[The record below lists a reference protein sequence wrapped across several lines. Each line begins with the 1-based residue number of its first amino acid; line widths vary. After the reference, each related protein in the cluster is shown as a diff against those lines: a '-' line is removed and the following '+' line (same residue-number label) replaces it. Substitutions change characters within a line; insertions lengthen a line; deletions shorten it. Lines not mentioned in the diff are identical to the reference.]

1 MYMKKRG
8 FALLETLIVINIL
21 IVLISLYAKQN
32 FINLRKASFYTIKED
47 ILTLDNM
54 EEQLINQVENDI
66 SLDMQLITKLKE
78 DGVSEK
84 VKFVSENDKN
94 LYIEIVDKEVYLIH
108 KKGLDKKY
116 RKLDYTILS
125 ESEIKLSP
133 TRYLTEYINY

>member
-125 ESEIKLSP
+125 DSKIKLSP

>member
-47 ILTLDNM
+47 ILTLDNL

-125 ESEIKLSP
+125 DSKIKLSP